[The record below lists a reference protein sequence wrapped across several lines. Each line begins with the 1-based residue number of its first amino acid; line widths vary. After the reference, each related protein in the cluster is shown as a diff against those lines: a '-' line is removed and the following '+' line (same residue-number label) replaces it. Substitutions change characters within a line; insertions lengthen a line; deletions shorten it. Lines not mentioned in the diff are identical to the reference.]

1 MILTKKH
8 KATIRTAL
16 KPNTRFLTLEGAAQN
31 GKSSLAILTFAMRVA
46 RSDSELHCIAAKDLD
61 AIRDNI
67 LEGDNKLLDLFGD
80 HMRIVGGQMGSKYI
94 EFVTPKGNKKIIL
107 AGYSNKKTWEKILG
121 KPIECFLIDEI
132 NIADEQF
139 IYETLARQFSFD
151 NPFTIATLNGDDP
164 EHFIYSKYINHCIDL
179 FPNDTPKSTRE
190 QMDDYPKK
198 NGYVYTY
205 WSMDDHPL
213 MTAAKKQRIIDAY
226 PTNSFYYQTKVLG
239 VRGIQEGLLYADLIT
254 PKHYVSWNQIDKG
267 AIKQCEI
274 GVDIGDKADTVFTLT
289 GFTKEFSRAVVIDTM
304 AFNEADYDE
313 IISKFN
319 GWLDQWYRVFGS
331 NIKSAW
337 VDSADSIFIR
347 TLRARIS
354 MPVVVRGSKKM
365 TIKERVILK
374 EQLLHQHRL
383 LFVSDYGAKDM
394 GLMLRKIRTDG
405 KGGHLDEGKSETDY
419 NDSLDYSL
427 TPHLRKLSDYTKG

>member
-1 MILTKKH
+1 
-8 KATIRTAL
+8 
-16 KPNTRFLTLEGAAQN
+16 
-31 GKSSLAILTFAMRVA
+31 
-46 RSDSELHCIAAKDLD
+46 
-61 AIRDNI
+61 
-67 LEGDNKLLDLFGD
+67 
-80 HMRIVGGQMGSKYI
+80 
-94 EFVTPKGNKKIIL
+94 
-107 AGYSNKKTWEKILG
+107 
-121 KPIECFLIDEI
+121 
-132 NIADEQF
+132 
-139 IYETLARQFSFD
+139 
-151 NPFTIATLNGDDP
+151 
-164 EHFIYSKYINHCIDL
+164 
-179 FPNDTPKSTRE
+179 
-190 QMDDYPKK
+190 
-198 NGYVYTY
+198 
-205 WSMDDHPL
+205 
-213 MTAAKKQRIIDAY
+213 
-226 PTNSFYYQTKVLG
+226 
-239 VRGIQEGLLYADLIT
+239 
-254 PKHYVSWNQIDKG
+254 
-267 AIKQCEI
+267 
-274 GVDIGDKADTVFTLT
+274 
-289 GFTKEFSRAVVIDTM
+289 M

-331 NIKSAW
+331 TIKSAW

-347 TLRARIS
+347 TLRGRIS